1 MWDLKRETLGFDPI
15 KIVINANADLIHTY
29 ECVSVYVCVLAPRTA
44 MWEHMGAVE
53 AEWKEPDD
61 LSAQDLDVSHFL

>member
-29 ECVSVYVCVLAPRTA
+29 ECVSVYVCVCVGPSDSNVGTHGRSGGGV
-44 MWEHMGAVE
+44 EGAG
-53 AEWKEPDD
+53 
-61 LSAQDLDVSHFL
+61 